1 MDLDKYIELAEKM
14 VISAEEYVK
23 ASFEFEEY
31 KDNLS
36 IEEFEL
42 MISKSGDKY
51 NYICELENRLEEA
64 EGRF

>member
-1 MDLDKYIELAEKM
+1 MDLDKYIKLAEKM

-31 KDNLS
+31 KNNLS

-42 MISKSGDKY
+42 TIPKSGDKY
-51 NYICELENRLEEA
+51 NYICELENRLEKA
-64 EGRF
+64 EERF